1 MAHKNETNLSPYKS
15 KRKIGTLHKKPD
27 RIFSFAEA
35 DDRLF
40 DIFKNHGMDDVPHE
54 VRHQLVK
61 FYILLMENQ
70 RVHNF
75 TRIIKFH
82 DIAIKH
88 FIDCLIVNKL
98 TKLTFPLL
106 DVGTGPGF
114 PGIPLRMVIPEEQKI
129 ILAEGVQKR
138 VEFLK
143 IARDRLELKNLEI
156 IGRNINS
163 QFDYPVNG
171 VITRAVEEV
180 KNTLKNVFSCLNVG
194 GKVFLMKGPYCDPE
208 IPPALSEWSE
218 FYKLTDDIAYTL
230 PETQYQRRLLVFE
243 KIKSKNN

>member
-1 MAHKNETNLSPYKS
+1 MAHKNESNSSPYKS
-15 KRKIGTLHKKPD
+15 KRKTGSIHKKPD
-27 RIFSFAEA
+27 RIFSFQEA

-40 DIFKNHGMDDVPHE
+40 DIFRNHGMADVSHE
-54 VRHQLVK
+54 VRHQLVN

-70 RVHNF
+70 RIHNF

-88 FIDCLIVNKL
+88 FIDCLMVPKL

-114 PGIPLRMVIPEEQKI
+114 PGIPLRLVTPPSKKI

-143 IARDRLELKNLEI
+143 TVRESLELKELDI
-156 IGRNINS
+156 IGRNITPD
-163 QFDYPVNG
+163 FAYPVDG

-180 KNTLKNVFSCLNVG
+180 KNTLKNVFSSLKVG
-194 GKVFLMKGPYCDPE
+194 GKVFLMKGPFCDPE
-208 IPPALSEWSE
+208 IPDALNEWSD
-218 FYKLTDDIAYTL
+218 FYKLKNDIAYEL
-230 PETQYQRRLLVFE
+230 PETQYKRRLLVFE
-243 KIKSKNN
+243 KIDSRD